1 MVDDASWRLTIQ
13 RGDLVDAFP
22 VFLEA
27 WSKSV
32 VSRWHAQS
40 VNSLID
46 FALNDVM
53 FHDGNIFDAGY
64 FGSLATNAKKSSLH
78 EG

>member
-53 FHDGNIFDAGY
+53 FHDGNIFDAG
-64 FGSLATNAKKSSLH
+64 FGRLAANAAKSSRH

>member
-1 MVDDASWRLTIQ
+1 MVDDASWQLTIQ
-13 RGDLVDAFP
+13 RGDLVDACP
-22 VFLEA
+22 VFLEG

-32 VSRWHAQS
+32 VGRWHAQS

-46 FALNDVM
+46 FALNEVM
-53 FHDGNIFDAGY
+53 FHDGNIFDAG
-64 FGSLATNAKKSSLH
+64 FGSLATNATKSSLH